1 MDRRMFLGTVGAAFV
16 AAFLVAQ
23 AQQVAKIYRI
33 GFLSLRAGPA
43 AADEAFVQG
52 LRDLGYEIGHDIIIE
67 YRWAD
72 NDSAR
77 LRPLAEDLVRRK
89 VDVIVASAT
98 PAIRAAMGATTTI
111 PIVMVSPDP
120 IGTGVVAN
128 LSHPGGNV
136 TGVSIQASD
145 LASKRV
151 QILRDIVPGLTRI
164 AFLGQAFP
172 HPAQSQTQGATH
184 IVAAEARAAGRDM
197 GIDVRAHIIVDADE
211 LPATFDTIKREG
223 CQAVFVQV
231 GPLTYEHRRT
241 IVAMAAQKRLPDLYE
256 TRDYVDVGGLVS
268 YGPDPQERYRRA
280 ASYVDKILRGA
291 NPANMP
297 VEQPTKFE
305 LIVNLNTAKVLG
317 LTIPQSL
324 LVRADEVIQ

>member
-1 MDRRMFLGTVGAAFV
+1 MFLGTVGALFV
-16 AAFLVAQ
+16 LAALVAQ
-23 AQQVAKIYRI
+23 AQQVAKTYRI

-52 LRDLGYEIGHDIIIE
+52 LRDLGYAIGRDIIIE

-98 PAIRAAMGATTTI
+98 PAIRAAMRATTSI
-111 PIVMVSPDP
+111 PIVMAASPDP
-120 IGTGVVAN
+120 VGTGVVAN

-136 TGVSIQASD
+136 TGVSIQSSD

-164 AFLGQAFP
+164 GFLGQTGPRA
-172 HPAQSQTQGATH
+172 AQSQTQGASQ
-184 IVAAEARAAGRDM
+184 IVAAEARAAGREM
-197 GIDVRAHIIVDADE
+197 GIDVRAHIIVGADE
-211 LPATFDTIKREG
+211 LPGTFATIKREG
-223 CQAVFVQV
+223 SQAVFVQV
-231 GPLTYEHRRT
+231 GPLTYEHRKA
-241 IVAMAAQKRLPDLYE
+241 IVAMAAQERLPDLYE
-256 TRDYVDVGGLVS
+256 TRDYVDVGGLLS
-268 YGPDPQERYRRA
+268 YGPDPHERYRRA

-297 VEQPTKFE
+297 IEQPTKFE
-305 LIVNLNTAKVLG
+305 LIINLKTAKALG
-317 LTIPQSL
+317 ITIPQSL
-324 LVRADEVIQ
+324 LLRADEVIQ